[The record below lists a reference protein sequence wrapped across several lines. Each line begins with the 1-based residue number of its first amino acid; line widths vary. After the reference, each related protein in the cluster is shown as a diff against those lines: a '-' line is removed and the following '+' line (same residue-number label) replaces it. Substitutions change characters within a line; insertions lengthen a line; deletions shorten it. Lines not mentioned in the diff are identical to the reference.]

1 MRKIA
6 IALVAGAGALFANSA
21 MAADVYTTGVSP
33 VGISESG
40 IQQVR
45 LVCDEFGHCYRTG
58 PRRVIIDQDAYDY
71 VPRER
76 YIEHRHYYDD
86 GPRVGV
92 YGSPRF
98 GAPGISIGVED
109 DRW

>member
-1 MRKIA
+1 MKKIA
-6 IALVAGAGALFANSA
+6 IALLAGAGALFPNSA

-33 VGISESG
+33 SISELG

-45 LVCDEFGHCYRTG
+45 LICDEFGQCYRTG
-58 PRRVIIDQDAYDY
+58 PRRVIIDRDAYDY
-71 VPRER
+71 GPRER

-92 YGSPRF
+92 YGPPRF
-98 GAPGISIGVED
+98 GAPSISIGVED